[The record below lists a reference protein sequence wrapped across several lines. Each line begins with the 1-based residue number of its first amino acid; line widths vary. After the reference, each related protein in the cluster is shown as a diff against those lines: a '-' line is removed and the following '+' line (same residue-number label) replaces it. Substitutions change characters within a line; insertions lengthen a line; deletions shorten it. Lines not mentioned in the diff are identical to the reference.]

1 MDDVITLS
9 ASTNGNNGKVYS
21 NGAEWRLYQSDTGT
35 MTVSSK
41 AGYVIESIIVTF
53 TNKKS
58 GTLLYNSNAVT
69 SGKAVSVSGSSVKFT
84 LGNSSTATNGQ
95 IIVTEISV
103 TYKQQ

>member
-1 MDDVITLS
+1 
-9 ASTNGNNGKVYS
+9 
-21 NGAEWRLYQSDTGT
+21 

-58 GTLLYNSNAVT
+58 GTLLYNGNVVT